1 MHACFLFPVGL
12 GVLSHTLT
20 PRMKASHI
28 ALQTMRG
35 HLDAV
40 YDITVA
46 YEGSLDA
53 SRQRKPAPSMP
64 GEHKRMHT
72 LYSLLRPQA
81 VKPGSLCHIFF
92 RGALSVEAVCHP
104 VLVSLVSSKHFCP
117 FMTPFLLFYFAVS
130 WQRRAQKQ
138 PVIMAA
144 SLRTAPLCIG
154 PLFAFQFARKQV
166 RVAAQKTAKHVGPLM
181 STFLCALSGNITQTL
196 YLFVNSFC
204 VAVGRKTKKLC
215 CLN

>member
-1 MHACFLFPVGL
+1 MPCMTSPWPMRDPWMPPARENQRRRCQVSTNKCKRFIHCS
-12 GVLSHTLT
+12 VLK
-20 PRMKASHI
+20 PP
-28 ALQTMRG
+28 
-35 HLDAV
+35 
-40 YDITVA
+40 
-46 YEGSLDA
+46 SLDLVV
-53 SRQRKPAPSMP
+53 S
-64 GEHKRMHT
+64 
-72 LYSLLRPQA
+72 YF
-81 VKPGSLCHIFF
+81 FF

-166 RVAAQKTAKHVGPLM
+166 RVAAQKTAKHVVPLM
-181 STFLCALSGNITQTL
+181 STFLCALSGDITRTL
-196 YLFVNSFC
+196 YFFVNSFC
-204 VAVGRKTKKLC
+204 VAGGRKTTKLRR
-215 CLN
+215 LN

>member
-1 MHACFLFPVGL
+1 MRAFFPPVGL

-64 GEHKRMHT
+64 GEHKRMRT

-81 VKPGSLCHIFF
+81 VKPGSRCVMYFF

-144 SLRTAPLCIG
+144 SLRTAPLCTG
-154 PLFAFQFARKQV
+154 PPFAFQFARK
-166 RVAAQKTAKHVGPLM
+166 R
-181 STFLCALSGNITQTL
+181 SE
-196 YLFVNSFC
+196 
-204 VAVGRKTKKLC
+204 
-215 CLN
+215 